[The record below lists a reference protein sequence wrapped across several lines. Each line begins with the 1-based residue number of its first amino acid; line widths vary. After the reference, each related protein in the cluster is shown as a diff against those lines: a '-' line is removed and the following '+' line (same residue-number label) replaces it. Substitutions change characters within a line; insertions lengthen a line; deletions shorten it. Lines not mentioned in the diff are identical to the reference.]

1 MGCLSCTAVG
11 AEVAIPVAALAAVRP
26 GGSMAVLATE
36 GAVGG
41 PLAVALAVERSTT
54 LANSGSVPWSS
65 DADRAVFCGDAA
77 AAGSAGSGSSEARR
91 GCGKGR
97 DGGCRVTA
105 GGAVVGF
112 IGPWLARLATAYG
125 FTTAV
130 YWAEWGTGCGLR
142 RTGSGLRV
150 GEAGGGKPVTKGTAY
165 SGPSLSDLMG
175 SLLMVASTCPGEWA
189 GWSGLNVEGKHTST
203 HVNRVF
209 FHSCPDKH
217 SAQSSGYPMSGT

>member
-1 MGCLSCTAVG
+1 MGCLSCAAVGVAAG
-11 AEVAIPVAALAAVRP
+11 AEVGITVAWLAAVRP
-26 GGSMAVLATE
+26 GGNMAVLATVW
-36 GAVGG
+36 AVGG
-41 PLAVALAVERSTT
+41 TLAVALAVERSTK

-65 DADRAVFCGDAA
+65 DVDRPVFCGDAA
-77 AAGSAGSGSSEARR
+77 AAASAGWCSSEARR

-105 GGAVVGF
+105 GGAVAGF
-112 IGPWLARLATAYG
+112 VGPWLATLAIAYG

-175 SLLMVASTCPGEWA
+175 SLLMVASTCPSEWGEW
-189 GWSGLNVEGKHTST
+189 GENTSQKSLFT
-203 HVNRVF
+203 LLSRQT
-209 FHSCPDKH
+209 H
-217 SAQSSGYPMSGT
+217 SAQSSSYPMSGT